1 MDATA
6 SVVCRCCWTLV
17 IASIIAKA
25 DTLNDECGNDVDTG
39 CDGLIVD
46 PAMNGDEAMK
56 EGNPVLVDDVVAA
69 AVGAVADA
77 VAAVGL
83 GSPMWKCS
91 GCRGCEFPK
100 IFCGT

>member
-1 MDATA
+1 M
-6 SVVCRCCWTLV
+6 

-25 DTLNDECGNDVDTG
+25 DTLNDECGKDVDTG
-39 CDGLIVD
+39 CDGLIVY

-56 EGNPVLVDDVVAA
+56 EGSPAWAVDPARVAPEVVDGAVAA
-69 AVGAVADA
+69 VVGAVADA